1 MLFCAKLIKCQ
12 SCHHNHIETNQL
24 ICSANPLHSFC
35 MMSTLAVSE
44 LIRSANVMKQSQGSC
59 NHLNFVN
66 EGVFRLFCNCNQMFS
81 REFFPKTEKLLPLP
95 TIPCKRVRVILDKL
109 LSSTEQNM
117 RRMLLSFYFWSFC
130 ATPSRFNK
138 FCDQHTYIFFR

>member
-12 SCHHNHIETNQL
+12 SCHHIETNQL
-24 ICSANPLHSFC
+24 ICSANPLNSFC

-44 LIRSANVMKQSQGSC
+44 LIRIANVMKQSQGSC

-66 EGVFRLFCNCNQMFS
+66 EGAFRLFCNCNQMFS
-81 REFFPKTEKLLPLP
+81 REFFFPKTEKLLPLP
-95 TIPCKRVRVILDKL
+95 AIPSKRVRVILDKL
-109 LSSTEQNM
+109 LLATEQNM

-130 ATPSRFNK
+130 TTPTRFNK
-138 FCDQHTYIFFR
+138 FCYQHTYIFFR